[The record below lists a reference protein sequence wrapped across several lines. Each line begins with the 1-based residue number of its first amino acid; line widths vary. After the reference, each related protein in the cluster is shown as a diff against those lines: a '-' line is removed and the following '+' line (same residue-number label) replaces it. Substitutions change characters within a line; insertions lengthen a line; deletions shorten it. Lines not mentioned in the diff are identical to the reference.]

1 MVLHTQPDRYRT
13 RLTDGI
19 CVRAHIARSIEN
31 DVTLSFRTAFSSSSF
46 FPLRRVDRIASRVT
60 KSPVHAPTRE
70 RERGRLRSTSSFS
83 FIFFCRAP
91 CLLGRWAVK
100 RFGDTDEREKNWKRK
115 ERGRNGQNCSVDSSR
130 LFFRHNQLPIAG
142 LPSC

>member
-31 DVTLSFRTAFSSSSF
+31 DVTLSFRTAFSSSSSF

-70 RERGRLRSTSSFS
+70 REVVSGARPRSLLFS
-83 FIFFCRAP
+83 FVVPLVC
-91 CLLGRWAVK
+91 WA
-100 RFGDTDEREKNWKRK
+100 D
-115 ERGRNGQNCSVDSSR
+115 
-130 LFFRHNQLPIAG
+130 G
-142 LPSC
+142 L